1 MEQSKKMKSTL
12 SERVDKLNAMIRD
25 GKIIEA
31 MTEFYADDVSMQE
44 NETPP
49 TIGKS
54 QNIEREKQFVS
65 NVIEWRAEKAK
76 LI

>member
-49 TIGKS
+49 TVGKS
-54 QNIEREKQFVS
+54 QNIAREKQFVS

>member
-65 NVIEWRAEKAK
+65 NVIEWRCSKRQS
-76 LI
+76 

>member
-54 QNIEREKQFVS
+54 QNIEREKRFVS
-65 NVIEWRAEKAK
+65 NVIEWRCSKRQS
-76 LI
+76 